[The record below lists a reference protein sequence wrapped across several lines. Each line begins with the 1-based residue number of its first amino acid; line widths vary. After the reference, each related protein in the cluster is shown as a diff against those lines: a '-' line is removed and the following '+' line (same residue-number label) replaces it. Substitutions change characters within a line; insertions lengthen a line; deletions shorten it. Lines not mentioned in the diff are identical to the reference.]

1 MSVNFQIEFK
11 RNNENLHVQPLGD
24 FDGNS
29 AWELINFLQEQYNGE
44 GQVFIDTLKLREM
57 CPFGCSIFQCRFKYS
72 QVPAN
77 RLVIN
82 GKKGLE
88 IAPKGSRVI
97 VNSEKSNCLC
107 DGNCSNCPCSKGKK
121 QK

>member
-1 MSVNFQIEFK
+1 MSLNFQIEFK
-11 RNNENLHVQPLGD
+11 KSNENLHIRPLGD

-29 AWELINFLQEQYNGE
+29 AWELINFLQQQYTGK
-44 GQVFIDTLKLREM
+44 GQVFIDTFMLREM

-88 IAPKGSRVI
+88 IAPKGSKVI
-97 VNSEKSNCLC
+97 VSPEKHDCM
-107 DGNCSNCPCSKGKK
+107 CSGTCTNCPCSKGDN
-121 QK
+121 

>member
-1 MSVNFQIEFK
+1 MSTNFQIEFK
-11 RNNENLHVQPLGD
+11 KNNEKLHIRPLGD

-44 GQVFIDTLKLREM
+44 GQVFIDTYELRDM
-57 CPFGCSIFQCRFKYS
+57 CPFGCNIFQCRFKHS

-77 RLVIN
+77 RLVIS

-88 IAPKGSRVI
+88 FAPRGSKVIA
-97 VNSEKSNCLC
+97 NSEKHKGKCTGKC
-107 DGNCSNCPCSKGKK
+107 TNCPCTKRDK